1 MYGERGEVEIP
12 PSAPR
17 DWNKVENK
25 EGDTHIRRQSW
36 ETRWKTKC
44 SGRHSGRQ
52 SRRQRLR
59 QSGRQSGTEV
69 EDAVGGKVGDR
80 VGNNQGGKQTIY
92 EARWQTRFQVG
103 NTVADTLGDKVP
115 RFPKACAYMPDGGGH
130 DTTPASRDVSIQGL
144 DNMEK
149 SLYLAILNL
158 RLSLQL
164 PKFSFPRSL
173 REGRKS
179 TALLLMG

>member
-1 MYGERGEVEIP
+1 V
-12 PSAPR
+12 
-17 DWNKVENK
+17 
-25 EGDTHIRRQSW
+25 GDT
-36 ETRWKTKC
+36 
-44 SGRHSGRQ
+44 
-52 SRRQRLR
+52 
-59 QSGRQSGTEV
+59 
-69 EDAVGGKVGDR
+69 VGGKVGDKVGDTVGDIVGDIVGDEVGNTVRDKVGDR
-80 VGNNQGGKQTIY
+80 VGNNQGGKQTKY

-115 RFPKACAYMPDGGGH
+115 RFPKGLRIHARGGEH